1 MGARFAGM
9 GFTGLALSDLW
20 GVRLNPAGIAALQVP
35 TAGLF
40 HQTHFLTP
48 ELSAQGI
55 SVVLPTGKG
64 AFGICV
70 DRFGYTMYFETRSS
84 IAYAMR
90 FGEGLRAAIQLDHIG
105 IRLGENYGNANAF
118 IAEIGMQAK
127 LAEALWIGVHL
138 YAPGRPS
145 IGGPYDDRIPTILRA
160 GITYL
165 FNEQLLTN
173 VEVEKDIDRDERYR
187 LGIEYHPNRTLF
199 LRTGISTAPIRT
211 HFGAGIHVHQLEI
224 DLAMAFRAQLGP
236 TPMIGL
242 NYKFK

>member
-1 MGARFAGM
+1 DQGI
-9 GFTGLALSDLW
+9 AL
-20 GVRLNPAGIAALQVP
+20 VIPAGN
-35 TAGLF
+35 G
-40 HQTHFLTP
+40 
-48 ELSAQGI
+48 S
-55 SVVLPTGKG
+55 
-64 AFGICV
+64 FGICV
-70 DRFGYTMYFETRSS
+70 DRFGYALYSETRTS

-138 YAPGRPS
+138 YDPGRTS
-145 IGGPYDDRIPTILRA
+145 IGGPYDDRNPAILRA

-165 FNEQLLTN
+165 FSEQLLTN
-173 VEVEKDIDRDERYR
+173 AEVEKDIDQEERYR
-187 LGIEYHPNRTLF
+187 LGMEYHPNRTLY

-211 HFGAGIHVHQLEI
+211 HFGAGIHLLRLEI